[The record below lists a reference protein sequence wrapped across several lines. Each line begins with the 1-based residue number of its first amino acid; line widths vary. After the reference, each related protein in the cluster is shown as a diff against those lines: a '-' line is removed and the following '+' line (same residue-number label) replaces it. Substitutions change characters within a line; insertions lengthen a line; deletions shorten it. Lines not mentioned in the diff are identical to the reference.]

1 MPKQTTADD
10 AGIRAASVQVEE
22 LAHAINNRARALRE
36 TFNELNRNLKYADP
50 IKDAEFDRFML
61 TMAHVLLLCDQAP
74 SLAYQARE
82 MQSYG
87 KRKIAEDVSSLN
99 RYVSGN
105 QPAACPAP
113 A

>member
-1 MPKQTTADD
+1 
-10 AGIRAASVQVEE
+10 
-22 LAHAINNRARALRE
+22 
-36 TFNELNRNLKYADP
+36 
-50 IKDAEFDRFML
+50 ML